1 VPSCLVTTLKFARRR
16 DADRSL
22 PSIWALE
29 RSPSLASSAVPAAVV
44 PDAIFAAK
52 VIAILEDDPAITGAL
67 TGPLREW
74 GATQ

>member
-1 VPSCLVTTLKFARRR
+1 
-16 DADRSL
+16 
-22 PSIWALE
+22 
-29 RSPSLASSAVPAAVV
+29 LASRAVPAAVV

-67 TGPLREW
+67 TGPLWEW